1 MQENELTP
9 EEKYLLLT
17 PENQEIVKNQI
28 ERLIASQSENQQLPC
43 SSH

>member
-1 MQENELTP
+1 MQEHELTP

-28 ERLIASQSENQQLPC
+28 EKLIASQSESPQSPC